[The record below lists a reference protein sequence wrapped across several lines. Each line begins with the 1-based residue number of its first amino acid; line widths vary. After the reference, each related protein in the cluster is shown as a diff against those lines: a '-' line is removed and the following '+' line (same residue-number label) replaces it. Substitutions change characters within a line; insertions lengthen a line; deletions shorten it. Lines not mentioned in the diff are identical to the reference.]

1 MSLAPPPKDPAFEAK
16 RHEWIRCLDH
26 KDAVTGHMDR
36 NCILAQVYDIVWSA
50 GAYRVVLE
58 ARRIADKDER
68 GRIKLNGLTHRLL
81 DRCFYQSQL
90 VSVRRLMDN
99 SALAGPKGV
108 FSLKA
113 LVLDMKKHRRMFTR
127 QNLFAA
133 FGQVMDLDALKRASL
148 QCHSMSGESLKK
160 EAPRAISEE
169 PLFSEHLHDHL
180 DLLCSVNAGSR
191 QPGDVIS
198 ESVFENLAMKL
209 AKTEKICEHVN
220 KFVAHA
226 ATPESRA
233 LVDADSAKVTFAELW
248 EAHEIICR
256 MCQFIDCFLLR
267 QNSHCFLVGGG
278 DDWFRYIDEPL
289 ATTERIPAIRKVWTD
304 FAKEAKDWDSGTL
317 EWAMKSNP

>member
-16 RHEWIRCLDH
+16 REDWIRCLDH
-26 KDAVTGHMDR
+26 KDAATGQMDR
-36 NCILAQVYDIVWSA
+36 NCILAQVYEIVWSA

-58 ARRIADKDER
+58 ARRIADKDTR

-133 FGQVMDLDALKRASL
+133 FGQVMDVDALQRASL
-148 QCHSMSGESLKK
+148 QCPSTSGDS
-160 EAPRAISEE
+160 SQEE
-169 PLFSEHLHDHL
+169 TPWTFGNDPFFSKRLHDNM
-180 DLLCSVNAGSR
+180 DVLCSVNAGSR
-191 QPGDVIS
+191 QPGDVIA
-198 ESVFENLAMKL
+198 EAVFENLAVKL
-209 AKTEKICEHVN
+209 ARTENICEHVN

-233 LVDADSAKVTFAELW
+233 QVDADSAKVTFAELW

-267 QNSHCFLVGGG
+267 QNSHGFLVGGG
-278 DDWFRYIDEPL
+278 DELFRYIDEPL
-289 ATTERIPAIRKVWTD
+289 ATTERIPAIRKVWAD
-304 FAKEAKDWDSGTL
+304 YVKEAEDWGKDTV